1 MCTWPSQPIE
11 EKGRSILF
19 VSENSDPEHIYSPN
33 MLRFLSRDSRNA
45 QAVVTLKRKADAVAL
60 TSKAKKSTASK
71 VAEPIS
77 PVVPERK
84 VPDIPIT
91 VDEATEI
98 VNVFRSEEFFTGFE
112 CTYSMEGGPVL
123 IPCAVL
129 AVMEQLRCHIEVKFA
144 GKKIGLI
151 WDRAAAHVSEEV
163 LDYAKELGIV
173 VELLYAGMTAIMQ
186 PCDIWLNKMIKT
198 TIKRL
203 YYAYKNSL

>member
-1 MCTWPSQPIE
+1 MRTWPSQPIE

-19 VSENSDPEHIYSPN
+19 VSENSDTEHIYSTSPN
-33 MLRFLSRDSRNA
+33 MLRFLNRDSRNA

-151 WDRAAAHVSEEV
+151 WDRAAAHVS
-163 LDYAKELGIV
+163 
-173 VELLYAGMTAIMQ
+173 
-186 PCDIWLNKMIKT
+186 
-198 TIKRL
+198 
-203 YYAYKNSL
+203 

>member
-1 MCTWPSQPIE
+1 MRTWPRKPIE
-11 EKGRSILF
+11 EKGVYYS
-19 VSENSDPEHIYSPN
+19 VSENSDPEHIYSTSPN

-77 PVVPERK
+77 PVVPERN

-112 CTYSMEGGPVL
+112 CTDILLQKL
-123 IPCAVL
+123 IFF
-129 AVMEQLRCHIEVKFA
+129 K
-144 GKKIGLI
+144 LI
-151 WDRAAAHVSEEV
+151 FISLVENSPSE
-163 LDYAKELGIV
+163 L
-173 VELLYAGMTAIMQ
+173 
-186 PCDIWLNKMIKT
+186 
-198 TIKRL
+198 
-203 YYAYKNSL
+203 